1 MNSPI
6 GPVQDSGMRR
16 LKAGLIYFLLI
27 FALGWVLGPI
37 RELWA
42 VPRFGRI
49 TALLCEAVIM
59 VIAMLLTTTRNT
71 RTLAINAG
79 CGWDDTH
86 WQRQSVSP

>member
-1 MNSPI
+1 
-6 GPVQDSGMRR
+6 MRR

-27 FALGWVLGPI
+27 FALGWVLGAV

-59 VIAMLLTTTRNT
+59 VIAMLLTTVCNT

-79 CGWDDTH
+79 ADGMTLIGNG
-86 WQRQSVSP
+86 SPCHPRRGSES